1 MAEAII
7 MPKTGMAMEEG
18 TIVEWLVN
26 EGDVVSVG
34 DPVAEIE
41 TDKST
46 MELESDF
53 SGTILAI
60 LHDEGETVPVIQTIA
75 WIGKKGEEI
84 PEEKAAPVEAKTVA
98 AVDNPIT
105 EKASPAAEVPAI
117 QVDGKVKATPA
128 ARRAASER
136 NVSLDMVQPSG
147 QFGEIR
153 ERDVL
158 DMKILKSTPLAGR
171 IAADQGIDLSGV
183 QGSGHNGK
191 IFSGDLSSQ
200 SSQSTADIQ
209 AAVVSEADQR
219 VPLTK
224 IQQIT
229 GRRMFQSHTEIPVVT
244 MNTEADVTELV
255 KMRKQLNESLGC
267 RITINDLVL
276 KATALAL
283 EENPR
288 VNSVLD
294 GNDLIYKA
302 NINISM
308 AVATDRGLLVPV
320 VKNANKLSIRQ
331 LSKQA
336 ADIASKGREGKLAP
350 DDMEGGTFTVS
361 NIGMYGISSFTPII
375 NQPQAAILG
384 VCAIKDRYYINDGQ
398 GGTAK
403 EMGLSLTFDHRIVD
417 GAEASV
423 FFKRIRE
430 LLEQPLAMLA

>member
-18 TIVEWLVN
+18 TILEWLVN

-53 SGTILAI
+53 SGTILSI
-60 LHDEGETVPVIQTIA
+60 LHYEGETVPVIQTIA
-75 WIGKKGEEI
+75 WIGKEGEVV
-84 PEEKAAPVEAKTVA
+84 PEVKTAPVEVEAVGKVKEPEKT
-98 AVDNPIT
+98 
-105 EKASPAAEVPAI
+105 SPAPAVPVAQI
-117 QVDGKVKATPA
+117 DGKVKATPA

-136 NVSLDMVQPSG
+136 NVTLDLVQPSG

-158 DMKILKSTPLAGR
+158 DLKVMKSTPLAGR
-171 IAADQGIDLSGV
+171 MAADQGIDLSAV

-191 IFSGDLSSQ
+191 IFSADLVSQ
-200 SSQSTADIQ
+200 TKQNVAETQTAD
-209 AAVVSEADQR
+209 VSETDQR

-229 GRRMFQSHTEIPVVT
+229 GRRMVQSHTEIPVVT
-244 MNTEADVTELV
+244 MNTEADVTELL

-294 GNDLIYKA
+294 GKDLIYKA

-320 VKNANKLSIRQ
+320 VKDANKQSIRQ

-336 ADIASKGREGKLAP
+336 AEIALKGREGKLSP

-361 NIGMYGISSFTPII
+361 NIGMYGISSFNPII

-384 VCAIKDRYYINDGQ
+384 VCAIKDQFYMNDGQ
-398 GGTAK
+398 GKTVK
-403 EMGLSLTFDHRIVD
+403 EMGLSLTFDHRVVD
-417 GAEASV
+417 GAEAAV